1 MNSENINKIYE
12 LSENY
17 DKCQEKV
24 KKQRL
29 EKELK
34 ELLAPFKKGSI
45 GLAQINPIV
54 GDIEYNSQKVVE
66 NIVHAQNIGLDL
78 VVFPELILM
87 GYPIEDT
94 IDRHPI
100 IVSENVKWLKEIA
113 KITTKTTALVGFVEP
128 RKPDHLTGKK
138 YYNSVAILGEGKIQ
152 GIIRKSL
159 LPTYSEFNDYRYI
172 EPSPVVGVQPENT
185 LGNFDEDSVVTCNKT
200 SSINNI
206 KYGISIWEDCSNNK
220 EFLQQLIT

>member
-17 DKCQEKV
+17 DKCQDKV
-24 KKQRL
+24 EKQRI

-54 GDIEYNSQKVVE
+54 GDIEYNAQKVVE

-138 YYNSVAILGEGKIQ
+138 YYNSRYLVRAKFKVLSENRYFRHIRNLTTTDILSHHPLSG
-152 GIIRKSL
+152 
-159 LPTYSEFNDYRYI
+159 FNLK
-172 EPSPVVGVQPENT
+172 T
-185 LGNFDEDSVVTCNKT
+185 LSGTLT
-200 SSINNI
+200 RTA
-206 KYGISIWEDCSNNK
+206 
-220 EFLQQLIT
+220 L